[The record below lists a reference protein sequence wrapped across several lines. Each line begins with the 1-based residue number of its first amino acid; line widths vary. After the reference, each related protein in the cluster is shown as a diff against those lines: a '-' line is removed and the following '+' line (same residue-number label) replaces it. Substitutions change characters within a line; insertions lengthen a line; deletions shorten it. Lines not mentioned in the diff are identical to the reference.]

1 MIYSEQTDEILVGL
15 TLAGKQAAYE
25 ALVLRY
31 QKAVLASAYA
41 VVRNSYMA
49 EDAAQDAFV
58 SAWMKLALLREP
70 SKFGAWVCRIAGNCA
85 KNMLARVREYMD
97 FDVLLRYEH
106 DHAAS
111 VEGLLVPET
120 DERTESLHD
129 SIGRLPDKVKQVI
142 YLHYFEGLS
151 VAEIAERML
160 IPAGTVKW
168 QLHEGRQKIRK
179 DLCAMNE
186 RENDTLAEKV
196 MKKVEELQ
204 LMLLNND
211 RSGIEAAYRA
221 LLPEVENLPESKEQ
235 QYALADVLKI
245 GWWCVKSVQ
254 SDEYLAR
261 LRDAAERGHNDQV
274 MEAIAEIEHGKLS
287 GDALIE
293 FIRDKQ
299 IPRLEKGGYR
309 LALGCAWFWLGA
321 AYIKEKKDIENC
333 LAANEKVL
341 EILNPEDVYY
351 ANALAVKKAVQTFRE
366 RRGDLPE
373 DRYHFHAYAEMY
385 RYIDG
390 ELRFVSQP
398 GYGIGEYDVWDFWDS
413 LYIFGKMAVGV
424 CDGYLPPHGLNLGKT
439 YTATDGKSTLTFEKN
454 GLTVETPAGI
464 FENCQLWSVDT
475 EYSTRRTY
483 LKEGVGVIRQE
494 LRNRGIDNTV
504 THLIAY
510 EVTGEGLLP
519 FTAGNKWSYAVE
531 NLSHTVDCEIT
542 AEVVCNN
549 GETVTVAHN
558 WHQIKRCYD
567 ENNWNEMML
576 QMRRE
581 YAYEDETK
589 PNESHLRDMTHVI
602 ERAEALAKTPLELA
616 HTRAACSVMRRI
628 MDTDEEFNPNR
639 TMSGH
644 WNFFNRS
651 LIIERDGK
659 ITLEDGWEYDFEWKD
674 IGHWSDERFALLYND
689 IYEMFAESLHDCLW
703 SDDWASGTHVI
714 EWKDGYRDTP
724 IKTTLTAEPAGEI
737 STAAGTFADCIRLT
751 LDTEGKTNGL
761 AYRGGHKEYW
771 LAPGVGIVRV
781 ISTYPHNDKLT
792 ATYELTSYTGTGD
805 GYMPLPD
812 GMHRRFDG
820 IGFKDNFLG
829 WADYTVSGNC
839 LFADRGGVRVL

>member
-1 MIYSEQTDEILVGL
+1 MT
-15 TLAGKQAAYE
+15 
-25 ALVLRY
+25 
-31 QKAVLASAYA
+31 
-41 VVRNSYMA
+41 
-49 EDAAQDAFV
+49 
-58 SAWMKLALLREP
+58 
-70 SKFGAWVCRIAGNCA
+70 
-85 KNMLARVREYMD
+85 
-97 FDVLLRYEH
+97 
-106 DHAAS
+106 
-111 VEGLLVPET
+111 
-120 DERTESLHD
+120 
-129 SIGRLPDKVKQVI
+129 
-142 YLHYFEGLS
+142 
-151 VAEIAERML
+151 
-160 IPAGTVKW
+160 
-168 QLHEGRQKIRK
+168 
-179 DLCAMNE
+179 
-186 RENDTLAEKV
+186 
-196 MKKVEELQ
+196 
-204 LMLLNND
+204 
-211 RSGIEAAYRA
+211 
-221 LLPEVENLPESKEQ
+221 
-235 QYALADVLKI
+235 
-245 GWWCVKSVQ
+245 
-254 SDEYLAR
+254 
-261 LRDAAERGHNDQV
+261 
-274 MEAIAEIEHGKLS
+274 
-287 GDALIE
+287 
-293 FIRDKQ
+293 
-299 IPRLEKGGYR
+299 
-309 LALGCAWFWLGA
+309 
-321 AYIKEKKDIENC
+321 
-333 LAANEKVL
+333 
-341 EILNPEDVYY
+341 
-351 ANALAVKKAVQTFRE
+351 
-366 RRGDLPE
+366 
-373 DRYHFHAYAEMY
+373 
-385 RYIDG
+385 
-390 ELRFVSQP
+390 
-398 GYGIGEYDVWDFWDS
+398 
-413 LYIFGKMAVGV
+413 VGV
-424 CDGYLPPHGLNLGKT
+424 CDGYLPPHGLKPGET

-494 LRNRGIDNTV
+494 LRCRGIDNTV

-589 PNESHLRDMTHVI
+589 PNESHLRDMTHVL

-616 HTRAACSVMRRI
+616 HTKAACSVMRRI

-651 LIIERDGK
+651 LIGERDGK

-689 IYEMFAESLHDCLW
+689 IYEMFADALNDCLW
-703 SDDWASGTHVI
+703 ADEWASGNHVI
-714 EWKDGYRDTP
+714 EWNDYHDNP
-724 IKTTLTAEPAGEI
+724 IRTTLTAEPAGEI
-737 STAAGTFADCIRLT
+737 TTAAGTFTDCIKLT
-751 LDTEGKTNGL
+751 LDTEGMTGGW

-781 ISTYPHNDKLT
+781 VSTYPHNDKLT
-792 ATYELTSYTGTGD
+792 ATYELTAYTGTGD

-829 WADYTVSGNC
+829 WADYTVSGNY